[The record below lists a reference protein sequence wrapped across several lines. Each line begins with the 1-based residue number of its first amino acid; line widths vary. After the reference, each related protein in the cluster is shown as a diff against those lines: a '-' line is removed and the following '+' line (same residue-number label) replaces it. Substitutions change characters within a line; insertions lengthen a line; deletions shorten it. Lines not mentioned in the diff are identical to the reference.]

1 MLRFH
6 NYDVVFQEIPNEV
19 TLAINI
25 SNCPHRCKGCHSPH
39 LWEDTGE
46 LLTESVLLGLFE
58 KYGSAITCICFMG
71 GDRYPH
77 KVAELALFSRR
88 ANVKTAWYSG
98 LDTLPE
104 IGYTQYFDYIKLG
117 AYIGNLGGLDSAST
131 NQRLY
136 RIENGEMIDMTD
148 SFQRGKSDRGVN
160 IVDEK

>member
-1 MLRFH
+1 M
-6 NYDVVFQEIPNEV
+6 
-19 TLAINI
+19 
-25 SNCPHRCKGCHSPH
+25 
-39 LWEDTGE
+39 
-46 LLTESVLLGLFE
+46 LTESVLLDLLE

-71 GDRYPH
+71 GDRYSH

-117 AYIGNLGGLDSAST
+117 AYIENLGGLDSAST

-136 RIENGEMIDMTD
+136 RIENDEMIDMTD
-148 SFQRGKSDRGVN
+148 SFQRGKFGRGVN